1 MPLAYLVKQTRFQGY
16 LLLHAGGV
24 RTMTSILVPSADA
37 GSLPA
42 KELERLGLRVV
53 GWPEL
58 KVGPPEN
65 CFGLDEAI
73 DNLFGYDWVVLKND
87 RAADSFLS
95 RFQHKHEPDELDDLK
110 TIAIG
115 EPTGEILV
123 RSQIHVDVAID
134 RFPSKNI
141 FAAIERY
148 AGVLS
153 GLTFLL
159 PSAGL
164 QTESFEHQLT
174 EAGARVDNVAAYQT
188 TADNQRLGQLLAL
201 LVGGGIDGVVF
212 ANFAALDEFAQ
223 LIDTNDLSGVLA
235 GVTVVCGDAEAA
247 QAAHEYGLSAN
258 KVTPEPLSA
267 ETLAKL
273 INASP

>member
-1 MPLAYLVKQTRFQGY
+1 
-16 LLLHAGGV
+16 
-24 RTMTSILVPSADA
+24 MTSILVPPADI

-53 GWPEL
+53 TWPEL
-58 KVGPPEN
+58 KVDPPEN
-65 CFGLDEAI
+65 NSGLDEVI
-73 DNLFGYDWVVLKND
+73 DNLFGYDWLVLKNE

-95 RFQHKHEPDELDDLK
+95 RFKHQHEPDQLDDLK

-115 EPTGEILV
+115 ESTGEILV

-134 RFPSKNI
+134 RFPSQNI

-164 QTESFEHQLT
+164 QIELFEQQLT

-188 TADNQRLGQLLAL
+188 TSGKQRLAQLLAL

-212 ANFAALDEFAQ
+212 ANFSAVDEFAT
-223 LIDTNDLSGVLA
+223 LMDTDDLPAVLA
-235 GVTVVCGDAEAA
+235 GVTVVCGDSESAR
-247 QAAHEYGLSAN
+247 AAHEYGLSVN
-258 KVTPEPLSA
+258 KVALEALSA
-267 ETLAKL
+267 GALAKL
-273 INASP
+273 LDASP

>member
-1 MPLAYLVKQTRFQGY
+1 
-16 LLLHAGGV
+16 
-24 RTMTSILVPSADA
+24 MTSILVPPADV

-42 KELERLGLRVV
+42 KELERLGLRVFT
-53 GWPEL
+53 WPEL
-58 KVGPPEN
+58 KVDAPEN

-73 DNLFGYDWVVLKND
+73 DNLFGYDWLVLKNE
-87 RAADSFLS
+87 RAADSFLT
-95 RFQHKHEPDELDDLK
+95 RFQRKHEPDELDDLK

-115 EPTGEILV
+115 ESTGEILV

-164 QTESFEHQLT
+164 QTELFEQQLT

-188 TADNQRLGQLLAL
+188 TYANQHLAQLLAL

-212 ANFAALDEFAQ
+212 ANVSALDQFAR
-223 LIDTNDLSGVLA
+223 LIDTDNLPGVLSGV
-235 GVTVVCGDAEAA
+235 TVICGDSESA
-247 QAAHEYGLSAN
+247 QVAHEYGLSASE
-258 KVTPEPLSA
+258 VTPETRSA
-267 ETLAKL
+267 GAIAKL
-273 INASP
+273 LKAST